1 MNGQS
6 LPTANNDFV
15 GVITMLRGLTV
26 EIELLGERPDAKELL
41 TVEGY
46 PEVFI
51 EVNFFR
57 GNRAVCLNL
66 NNDPVVR
73 CGQRIH
79 RTRTL
84 VSVPVGEATMG
95 RVFNALGQPLDKGAE
110 VTENRLPINVASG
123 TRSYRSSKKLELL
136 ETGLKVI
143 DFLTPFVKG
152 RKIGVIGGAGVG
164 KTVLTMEMIHNVTR
178 GESNKSLSIYCGVG
192 ERIREGNE
200 LYETLKETEVL
211 KNTVMFFGQMDATP
225 AIRSMVAPAAA
236 TAAEYFRDQEGR
248 DILFFVDN
256 IYRHVQAMTE
266 MSTNLGLIPSEGGY
280 SPMVFSDLRRLQDRL
295 SSTEQGTI
303 TSVQAIYVP
312 ADDLSDPA
320 VQAISQQL
328 DSVLVLDRSIAEQG
342 IRPAV
347 NLLKTTSSLLTPDI
361 VGERHYR
368 LAEKVQA
375 VMQKYDSLKNIIAIV
390 GENEL
395 SPADR
400 SDYQNAK
407 KLIQYF
413 SQNFSVAEKFSG
425 QPGEYFT
432 LEQTLDGIEAILNNE
447 EAAEKTTVNPT
458 ANPPEKS
465 TEAESSQDQT
475 APPPVSNKAGT
486 AAPDTDPAKEPLSDQ
501 VKTNAAQQS
510 TEVKTK

>member
-1 MNGQS
+1 MSG
-6 LPTANNDFV
+6 PTSIPVTTPVTSAPDPTREYV
-15 GVITMLRGLTV
+15 GIVTTIRGLTV
-26 EIELLGERPDAKELL
+26 EVQLVSARPDVKELL
-41 TVEGY
+41 MIEGH

-57 GNRAVCLNL
+57 GSRAVCLNL
-66 NNDPVVR
+66 NNDATVR
-73 CGQRIH
+73 CGQKMY
-79 RTRTL
+79 RTHTK
-84 VSVPVGEATMG
+84 VTVPVGPATMG
-95 RVFNALGQPLDKGAE
+95 RVFNALGEPLDKGENIADKRRSI
-110 VTENRLPINVASG
+110 TEPTG
-123 TRSYRSSKKLELL
+123 TKSYRNSSKLELL

-164 KTVLTMEMIHNVTR
+164 KTVLTMEMIHNVTQDK
-178 GESNKSLSIYCGVG
+178 GDGQASKSLSIYCGVG

-200 LYETLKETEVL
+200 LYETLKDTDVL

-225 AIRSMVAPAAA
+225 AIRSMVGPAAA
-236 TAAEYFRDQEGR
+236 TAAEYFRDVEGR

-266 MSTNLGLIPSEGGY
+266 LSTNLGLIPSEGGY

-347 NLLKTTSSLLTPDI
+347 NLLKTTSSLLTPTI
-361 VGERHYR
+361 VGERHYH
-368 LAEKVQA
+368 LAERVQA
-375 VMQKYDSLKNIIAIV
+375 IMQKYDSLKNIIAIV

-400 SDYQNAK
+400 ADYQNAK
-407 KLIQYF
+407 KLIQFF

-432 LEQTLDGIEAILNNE
+432 LEQTLSGVEEILGIKKPEGE
-447 EAAEKTTVNPT
+447 PT
-458 ANPPEKS
+458 GTSSSGTS
-465 TEAESSQDQT
+465 TSPDAQEHT
-475 APPPVSNKAGT
+475 A
-486 AAPDTDPAKEPLSDQ
+486 
-501 VKTNAAQQS
+501 
-510 TEVKTK
+510 